1 MSYKTT
7 DGLMQ
12 HLRSNG
18 ISISGSVQK
27 RQLINTG
34 YFHGYKGYRFF
45 KNASSKLPFSTY
57 KEIYATIQYDSALK
71 SLFYSKMMFIET
83 AIKNIALE
91 SILVNAGSESIQ
103 MMYDKVVSSYH
114 NAPASYTPEQRKR
127 LQQNKLN
134 LQNSIQSNLAKAYR
148 SNNPKITHFYNNVG
162 YSDVPLWALFEIMTM
177 GDFGYLLSC
186 LTYRVRDDISKRIGL
201 NLASDTD
208 RQLLYKY
215 IYTLKD
221 LRNAIAHNAVV
232 FDTRF
237 RNIDPTPA
245 MKQCLINEVGVP
257 YINFKTIGD
266 YVILMC
272 YYLKLLQVPKKEIK
286 AFIRDFEKITVKYR
300 GAVNPSVAAM
310 VIHPDLQGRMA
321 TLKNF
326 I

>member
-18 ISISGSVQK
+18 ISISGGVQK

-57 KEIYATIQYDSALK
+57 KEVYATIQYDSALK

-186 LTYRVRDDISKRIGL
+186 LTYSVRDDISKRIGL

-245 MKQCLINEVGVP
+245 MKQCLINEVGVA

-272 YYLKLLQVPKKEIK
+272 YYLKLLQTPKKEIK

-300 GAVNPSVAAM
+300 GAVNPSVAAI